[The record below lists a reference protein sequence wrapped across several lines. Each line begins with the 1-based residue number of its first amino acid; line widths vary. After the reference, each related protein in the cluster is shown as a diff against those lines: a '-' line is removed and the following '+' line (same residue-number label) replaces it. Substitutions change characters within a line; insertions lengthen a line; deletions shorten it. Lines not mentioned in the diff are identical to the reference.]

1 MRILILGSDYSAR
14 KFFNLANNEKNIV
27 FSCVKDCNYIEF
39 ENFKDIFDFIEA
51 NEINFVLILDEKYIS
66 NDLIKEL
73 IDMNISV
80 LSASEENI
88 ELLKSKSNLK
98 RFIYKNKILT
108 PKFQIFEKPQSAID
122 FVYSTHQAYAIK
134 PDNSSYQE
142 CVQFAKSRT
151 QAQKIINKFFE
162 NGNKKILIEDYIEGK
177 NVCFWALSN
186 GYSAKIIGTCA
197 KYQDNL
203 SYFEPEFIDEKF
215 KNNILDNVINPVI
228 TSFSLRDDEYCGI
241 LGFDFM
247 INSKQEAYLVGIK
260 SFFDELDIELI
271 LKAYDFDWFDVFEA
285 TLTGDVFSKYDFV
298 PYSDYMLSIRQN
310 EEIHLISARTLGNL
324 ELYLNELGFDIEEYK
339 QACKIWKN

>member
-73 IDMNISV
+73 VDMNVSV

-215 KNNILDNVINPVI
+215 NDIVDFSELKDFLDVPVKNFSSGMTAKLAFSIATIVNPEILIV
-228 TSFSLRDDEYCGI
+228 DEI
-241 LGFDFM
+241 LSVGDIKFQEKSKNKMMEM
-247 INSKQEAYLVGIK
+247 INGGTTVLYVSHSLESIKELCNRVIWIEHGVVQEISSASKICE
-260 SFFDELDIELI
+260 
-271 LKAYDFDWFDVFEA
+271 
-285 TLTGDVFSKYDFV
+285 KY
-298 PYSDYMLSIRQN
+298 YKKQ
-310 EEIHLISARTLGNL
+310 LGG
-324 ELYLNELGFDIEEYK
+324 E
-339 QACKIWKN
+339 